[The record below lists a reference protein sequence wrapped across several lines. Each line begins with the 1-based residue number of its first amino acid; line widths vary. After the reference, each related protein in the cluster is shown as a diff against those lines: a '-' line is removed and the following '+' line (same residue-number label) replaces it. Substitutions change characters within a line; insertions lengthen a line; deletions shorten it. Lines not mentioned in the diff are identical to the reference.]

1 MTSKIANSIGSARG
15 QQQGPVNA
23 DTPRYESGG
32 GGGALPQP
40 GTPRYGAHEEPEA
53 ATGPGTP
60 RYGEGGEGPPSPTS
74 AAAEKLAD
82 ISIDV
87 GGDSAAIAELA
98 AEAARLAAETGLS
111 LEASLAV
118 ETAKWRLRAAV
129 GGEGRQ
135 PRCAL
140 AELHDAICSARS
152 ADAGHKSKWPQHMA
166 RAEKAAAPAVSRVLE
181 AKGVVIDPNMCQL
194 EQHMQR
200 MREEQIGNAVG
211 SMASGALRS
220 VTRAKAL
227 AIHRCL
233 MAALDD
239 VEQQF
244 VGGMEQFSRS
254 GLPEHFR
261 KQAVTRELCATAVH
275 AHRLEMEAEYALLD
289 IEQVLRERMVR
300 ELPDLK
306 TLDLDSG
313 KPPSMEQAPLSF
325 LTAVVMGS
333 AGLGVPAPIAD
344 WLGVQVGRYLDPFI
358 DGDVEPQLYE
368 KRSAGLFMTRLE
380 RAWKDPAVSTQELEM
395 RAKCGASNKLP
406 VSPAVALTAYVRHCI
421 TKMNTCMGFS
431 AHIPGMGRQPLGAG
445 EQERHVKQLGAALVA
460 AIGRDFAAPH
470 RSIASLPITANLVT
484 ELAQA
489 HLRACVLYQNE
500 LSNALARANMEGEEA
515 RRQERMRIWGYSS

>member
-1 MTSKIANSIGSARG
+1 MSSDEPPSYGGWLSARRGSARKQAGAAGRSSEADRSSVGRKSAATEDVGSALSEDSASSVPQSPRAGKQLTVSLAKMGNYVASGGRKLTKKSSPRKKSSRRGATPASARCETPPPRSSAQCSFRDRAVTTARRRQTNAARASGDIDAKGSGRNSLGSSGGYSLGIKSIKGMTSKIANSIGSARG

-74 AAAEKLAD
+74 TAAEKLAD

-98 AEAARLAAETGLS
+98 AEAARLTAETGLS

-129 GGEGRQ
+129 GGEGHQ

-152 ADAGHKSKWPQHMA
+152 ADAGHKSKWPQLMA

-344 WLGVQVGRYLDPFI
+344 WLGVQVQPR
-358 DGDVEPQLYE
+358 
-368 KRSAGLFMTRLE
+368 
-380 RAWKDPAVSTQELEM
+380 PAS
-395 RAKCGASNKLP
+395 
-406 VSPAVALTAYVRHCI
+406 
-421 TKMNTCMGFS
+421 
-431 AHIPGMGRQPLGAG
+431 
-445 EQERHVKQLGAALVA
+445 
-460 AIGRDFAAPH
+460 
-470 RSIASLPITANLVT
+470 
-484 ELAQA
+484 
-489 HLRACVLYQNE
+489 
-500 LSNALARANMEGEEA
+500 
-515 RRQERMRIWGYSS
+515 